1 MAFTHTRQAR
11 HPHTVP
17 KERKCLTTLQT
28 SRNAADRSVVPPRFA
43 PGLSATHGVSL
54 TGTLVSPRTG
64 LTPAGCP
71 ELVAQLRH
79 NNLLAVMAPELLG
92 APRDR
97 HLLIGSVRSG
107 LPGSACSDRC
117 QPI

>member
-43 PGLSATHGVSL
+43 PGLSATHG
-54 TGTLVSPRTG
+54 GIPNGDPGVSPHRTHTG
-64 LTPAGCP
+64 
-71 ELVAQLRH
+71 R
-79 NNLLAVMAPELLG
+79 
-92 APRDR
+92 
-97 HLLIGSVRSG
+97 
-107 LPGSACSDRC
+107 LP
-117 QPI
+117 